1 MLENLY
7 SIAYIGVLLSAAV
20 YFYLRERQ
28 HGAGYAKKAFWSS
41 TLLYLLSLF
50 FEEGGFLYSLLG
62 LLTPDIA
69 FMAAVILI
77 LNRFAP
83 RPKIVYFSIFALL
96 AGIKL
101 FFIQPSIEYLWLG
114 AEEAETTEITQQI
127 PLDPQAELLLDIKSH
142 EEFAALEPVI
152 EKYGL
157 ELRLAFPEI
166 KHPEYTELDDYYTVN
181 IPQEYESVI
190 EEIRQALMATGVV
203 DDIEPN
209 EVLQI
214 NPIYPTEEAQRPG
227 KPKYGI
233 NDPGLE
239 KMWGFEAMQAAE
251 LFELI
256 RKGAVKPK
264 KKARIAILD
273 TGVESDHEDI
283 SDNYFSVS
291 EKYDSDKLG
300 HGTHCA
306 GIAAAVSNNGKGI
319 ASFSPNGEFVE
330 VTSIKV
336 LSDNG
341 YGTQKGVLDGII
353 KAADSKVDVVSMSLG
368 GPSNQS
374 RQRAYNQAFAYVRKS
389 GAVAVVAAGNSNAS
403 ATRFSPANSEGVITV
418 AAIDPENKRASFSNK
433 VGELKMGVA
442 APGVNIYS
450 TFPNGEYK
458 FLNGTSMA
466 TPYVAGLLGVMKAV
480 NPELTTEEA
489 YQILSKTGK
498 DTEDTEDTGK
508 LIQAGA
514 AVKALVTE

>member
-1 MLENLY
+1 MFANLY
-7 SIAYIGVLLSAAV
+7 SIAYIAVLLSAAV
-20 YFYLRERQ
+20 YFYLREREQ
-28 HGAGYAKKAFWSS
+28 AAGYAKKSFWVS
-41 TLLYLLSLF
+41 TLLYIFSLF
-50 FEEGGFLYSLLG
+50 FAEGGFLYSLLG

-83 RPKIVYFSIFALL
+83 RPKVIYFTIFAVF

-101 FFIQPSIEYLWLG
+101 FFIQPGIEALWLS
-114 AEEAETTEITQQI
+114 AEEETPQQTEIQV
-127 PLDPQAELLLDIKSH
+127 DPQAELLLDISSH
-142 EEFAALEPVI
+142 EAFSALQPVI
-152 EKYGL
+152 EKYDL
-157 ELRLAFPEI
+157 EFVLAFPNI

-181 IPQEYESVI
+181 IPAAHEAARK
-190 EEIRQALMATGVV
+190 EIQKALLATGVV
-203 DDIEPN
+203 DDVEPN
-209 EVLQI
+209 EIIQLS
-214 NPIYPTEEAQRPG
+214 PIVPTEKVQRPG
-227 KPKYGI
+227 KPKYGLD
-233 NDPGLE
+233 DPGLD

-251 LFELI
+251 LFQFI
-256 RKGAVKPK
+256 RDKNIKPK
-264 KKARIAILD
+264 KKAKIAILD

-283 SDNYFSVS
+283 SDNYFSTS
-291 EKYDSDKLG
+291 EKYDYDKLG

-368 GPSNQS
+368 GPSNQA
-374 RQRAYNQAFAYVRKS
+374 RQRAYNKAFEYVNKS

-418 AAIDPENKRASFSNK
+418 AAIDPENSRASFSNK

-466 TPYVAGLLGVMKAV
+466 TPYVAGLLGMMKSL
-480 NPELTTEEA
+480 NPELTTAEA
-489 YQILSKTGK
+489 YELLNKTGK
-498 DTEDTEDTGK
+498 DTNDTEDTGK

-514 AVKALVTE
+514 VVKAMQN